1 MKVLFIG
8 GTGQISTAV
17 SQLLVD
23 QGVELHLLNRGNRNS
38 FAPVGAKVIKGDI
51 NDRQVIGSLL
61 AEEYF
66 DVVVNWIV
74 FNPEEMERDI
84 EYFQGKTGQYIFIST
99 VATYQRPPLNYL
111 LDEST
116 PQRNPAWD
124 YAVQKIACE
133 QKLFEA
139 YRDKGFPA
147 TIVRPSQTYG
157 EVSIPFAVNSWTHP
171 WTLADRILKGKKV
184 IVPGDGTS
192 LWCITHN
199 TDFARGFVG
208 LLGNTQTLGQAF
220 HITSDEVKTWDQY
233 LNEIGA
239 ALGVKP
245 RPVHMTSE
253 CIARFL
259 PEFEAPLLGDA
270 SHSFV
275 LDNRKIKAWVPEYR
289 ATKRFEQGIRQSI
302 AYYQK
307 YLELQTVDE
316 ELDVRMDRALAAYEA
331 FLASI

>member
-1 MKVLFIG
+1 MKILFIG

-17 SQLLVD
+17 SQLLID
-23 QGVELHLLNRGNRNS
+23 QSIELHILNRGNQNR
-38 FAPVGAKVIKGDI
+38 FAPKGAKVIQGDI
-51 NDRQVIGSLL
+51 NDRQAIGSLL
-61 AEEYF
+61 KDEYF

-74 FNPEEMERDI
+74 FSPEEMERDI
-84 EYFQGKTGQYIFIST
+84 EYFSGKTSQYILIST
-99 VATYQRPPLNYL
+99 VATYQRPPVFYL
-111 LDEST
+111 LAESA
-116 PQRNPAWD
+116 PQHNPAWD
-124 YAVQKIACE
+124 YATQKIACE
-133 QKLFEA
+133 QKLLAA
-139 YRDKGFPA
+139 YRDQGFPA

-157 EVSIPFAVNSWTHP
+157 EVSIPFAVNSWSHP
-171 WTLADRILKGKKV
+171 WTLAERILKGKKV

-199 TDFARGFVG
+199 TDFARGFAG
-208 LLGNTQTLGQAF
+208 LLGNTQTLGHAF

-233 LNEIGA
+233 LNELGA

-245 RPVHMTSE
+245 KPVHMTSE

-275 LDNRKIKAWVPEYR
+275 LDNQKIKTWVPGYR
-289 ATKRFEQGIRQSI
+289 ATKRFEQGIRESI
-302 AYYQK
+302 AYYQQ
-307 YLELQTVDE
+307 LPELQTVDE
-316 ELDVRMDRALAAYEA
+316 ELDARMDRAIAAYEE

>member
-8 GTGQISTAV
+8 GTGQISRAV
-17 SQLLVD
+17 SQLLVE
-23 QGVELHLLNRGNRNS
+23 QGVKLHLLNRGNQNS
-38 FAPVGAKVIKGDI
+38 FAPAGTKIIQGDI
-51 NDRQVIGSLL
+51 NDRQATNALL
-61 AEEYF
+61 AEEAF

-74 FNPEEMERDI
+74 FSPEEMQRDI
-84 EYFQGKTGQYIFIST
+84 EYFTGKTNQYIFIST
-99 VATYQRPPLNYL
+99 VATYQRPPVYYL

-116 PQRNPAWD
+116 PQHNPAWD
-124 YAVQKIACE
+124 YATQKIACE
-133 QKLFEA
+133 QKLLEA

-157 EVSIPFAVNSWTHP
+157 EMSIPFAVNSASYP

-199 TDFARGFVG
+199 TDFARGFAG
-208 LLGNTQTLGQAF
+208 LLGNTQTLGHAF

-233 LNEIGA
+233 LDEIGA

-245 RPVHMTSE
+245 KPVHMTSE

-275 LDNRKIKAWVPEYR
+275 LDNRKIKTWVPGYR
-289 ATKRFEQGIRQSI
+289 ATKRFEQGIRQSV
-302 AYYQK
+302 AFYQTHP
-307 YLELQTVDE
+307 ELQLIDE
-316 ELDVRMDRALAAYEA
+316 NLDDRMDRAIAAYEA